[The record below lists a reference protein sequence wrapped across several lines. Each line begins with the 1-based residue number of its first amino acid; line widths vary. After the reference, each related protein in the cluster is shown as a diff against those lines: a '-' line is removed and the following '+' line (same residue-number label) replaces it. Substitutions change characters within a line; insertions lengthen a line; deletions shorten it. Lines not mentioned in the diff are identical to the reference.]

1 MTPNE
6 LKTVLNTPNEG
17 ILSESISLFRR
28 NLSTEAS
35 SWIRKVESK
44 AKQLKTGKVVLIAIL
59 KKD

>member
-1 MTPNE
+1 MTPND
-6 LKTVLNTPNEG
+6 LKTAINAPNEC
-17 ILSESISLFRR
+17 ILSESVSLFQR
-28 NLSTEAS
+28 NLSSEAS